1 MMAAIISLTELTCL
15 SMTAAAF
22 PGIHETFWGKPCIQP
37 CIPTL
42 PALYPSSPSPVSTSL
57 SLVSLLSQPCDPP
70 LSALYP
76 SCSTCLS
83 PVSTSLSLVSGLSF
97 LISLEIFLNFR
108 RKYFSEIYIGISVR
122 FCYSLCEAIQ
132 IQICSRGPWPYKYC
146 NLDF

>member
-1 MMAAIISLTELTCL
+1 MKRFGGSLVSSLVSLL
-15 SMTAAAF
+15 S
-22 PGIHETFWGKPCIQP
+22 QP
-37 CIPTL
+37 CIPPL
-42 PALYPSSPSPVSTSL
+42 PALYPPLSALYPTSLSLVSTSLSLVSTSL